1 MDYHYYQSQHDAA
14 LFAQSHDP
22 SLVPD
27 QQDDNQANAY
37 GSDYFGMGLAGPN
50 GTRTELAN

>member
-1 MDYHYYQSQHDAA
+1 MDYHYYQLQHDAA